1 MIISLFV
8 LTNTFA
14 KAQNVKF
21 RSPVIESY
29 IKSHV
34 GIEQTDELNTSQLD
48 TITHVDLSG
57 LDLTDISDVKF
68 LTNVRSLD
76 LSNNRIEN
84 IAPLAT
90 LDSLCEVNLS
100 HNNLKSV
107 SMLSFSYAKKMYANI
122 AFNYIKDFSCFNT
135 LTNCYFTI
143 AGANMQYDKDDSFFD
158 VDYLV
163 CNNKLDKPV
172 VTCRVN
178 SNSGN
183 RTTLRCLDEEFEVPT
198 DRSQFKCEL
207 KSDVTSASPIYLA
220 NGDDVYSTYIVPV
233 NYYDVDAGN
242 TITIEPGLPESY
254 SLSAVHAN
262 YGTVVIEGNAIKY
275 TAPDKAVSDFID
287 FSYFQGSTLKGISRY
302 YVNMDKGNKGDVNN
316 DGSVNALDLK
326 LLVDALLA
334 GEKPSKVTDINEDGQ
349 LTIGDV
355 TSLISLLEHHEYVDL
370 GLPSGTLWA
379 TCNIGAATPE
389 DYGSYFAWGE
399 TEIKESY
406 SQDTFMQIDLGRN
419 ISGTNYDAAYTKWGS
434 DWCMPTKEDFDE
446 LMDNCTHTWTT
457 VNDVNGLL
465 FTSSNGNSVFL
476 PAAGRKCG
484 SEIWDANQNGFYRG
498 ATCTPHY
505 LTGYRAEDYPD
516 FFLLVDDEWAQLWS
530 DYGASIR
537 PVIHSSNILD
547 NSLAVTQTELDF
559 DLVAVGTNK
568 TKTFKVVNTKS
579 NNVTFHISSDRQFT
593 DFFEVKDSEGE
604 FTLAPGEFKEFVVTS
619 HGLPSGHI
627 AKTSIIVVSH
637 DDNQEQKVMVKS
649 YGWDSLFESFP
660 ETMVVGETVTIP
672 IKSGDFTFECL
683 ARLSSEYLVSN
694 MIIDAERGGD
704 SGGQRRTRWDD
715 SRYLYSSCNLIIKAV
730 KEGTGAIRLKDNI
743 TGKVYW
749 RNIMVQSGG

>member
-107 SMLSFSYAKKMYANI
+107 SMLSFSYAKKMYTNI

-355 TSLISLLEHHEYVDL
+355 TSLISVLQDHEYVDL

-379 TCNIGAATPE
+379 TCNIGASKPE
-389 DYGSYFAWGE
+389 EYGGYYAWGE
-399 TEIKESY
+399 TEEKEDYNLDTYQYSPEVSDIGVDIAGTKYDVAHVKWGGSWVMPSFNQIKE
-406 SQDTFMQIDLGRN
+406 
-419 ISGTNYDAAYTKWGS
+419 
-434 DWCMPTKEDFDE
+434 
-446 LMDNCTHTWTT
+446 
-457 VNDVNGLL
+457 LL
-465 FTSSNGNSVFL
+465 FYTTSELTSLHGVSGYKFTGGNGGTIFL
-476 PAAGRKCG
+476 PAAGVHTDGLLSHEEIMG
-484 SEIWDANQNGFYRG
+484 SYWSSTLDSGYYAYEFGYYSSDG
-498 ATCTPHY
+498 AG
-505 LTGYRAEDYPD
+505 LGYGDRR
-516 FFLLVDDEWAQLWS
+516 FGRSV
-530 DYGASIR
+530 R
-537 PVIHSSNILD
+537 PV
-547 NSLAVTQTELDF
+547 
-559 DLVAVGTNK
+559 
-568 TKTFKVVNTKS
+568 
-579 NNVTFHISSDRQFT
+579 
-593 DFFEVKDSEGE
+593 
-604 FTLAPGEFKEFVVTS
+604 
-619 HGLPSGHI
+619 
-627 AKTSIIVVSH
+627 
-637 DDNQEQKVMVKS
+637 
-649 YGWDSLFESFP
+649 
-660 ETMVVGETVTIP
+660 
-672 IKSGDFTFECL
+672 
-683 ARLSSEYLVSN
+683 
-694 MIIDAERGGD
+694 
-704 SGGQRRTRWDD
+704 
-715 SRYLYSSCNLIIKAV
+715 
-730 KEGTGAIRLKDNI
+730 RLK
-743 TGKVYW
+743 
-749 RNIMVQSGG
+749 

>member
-1 MIISLFV
+1 MKRILMIISLFV

-262 YGTVVIEGNAIKY
+262 NGTVVIEGNAIKY

-355 TSLISLLEHHEYVDL
+355 TSLISVLQDHEYVDL

-379 TCNIGAATPE
+379 TCNIGASKPE
-389 DYGSYFAWGE
+389 EYGGYYAWGE
-399 TEIKESY
+399 TEEKEDYNLDTYQY
-406 SQDTFMQIDLGRN
+406 SPEVSDIGVD
-419 ISGTNYDAAYTKWGS
+419 IAGTKYDVAHVKWGGS
-434 DWCMPTKEDFDE
+434 WVMPSLDQINE
-446 LMDNCTHTWTT
+446 LLDNTTSEWTT
-457 VNDVNGLL
+457 LNGVSGYK
-465 FTSSNGNSVFL
+465 FIGSNGGTIFF
-476 PAAGRKCG
+476 PATGFRWDGDFGGVG
-484 SEIWDANQNGFYRG
+484 SEGSYWLSTLDEYPWG
-498 ATCTPHY
+498 AFW
-505 LTGYRAEDYPD
+505 L
-516 FFLLVDDEWAQLWS
+516 FLGLDGTDKLIGSRSVGRS
-530 DYGASIR
+530 VR
-537 PVIHSSNILD
+537 PV
-547 NSLAVTQTELDF
+547 
-559 DLVAVGTNK
+559 
-568 TKTFKVVNTKS
+568 
-579 NNVTFHISSDRQFT
+579 
-593 DFFEVKDSEGE
+593 
-604 FTLAPGEFKEFVVTS
+604 
-619 HGLPSGHI
+619 
-627 AKTSIIVVSH
+627 
-637 DDNQEQKVMVKS
+637 
-649 YGWDSLFESFP
+649 
-660 ETMVVGETVTIP
+660 
-672 IKSGDFTFECL
+672 
-683 ARLSSEYLVSN
+683 
-694 MIIDAERGGD
+694 
-704 SGGQRRTRWDD
+704 
-715 SRYLYSSCNLIIKAV
+715 
-730 KEGTGAIRLKDNI
+730 RLK
-743 TGKVYW
+743 
-749 RNIMVQSGG
+749 